1 MVHFFT
7 RKAGL
12 ADFSPLCPKCIFPA
26 KTERNRQMKQFER
39 DRMIIRTGSIG
50 ILVNILLAIFKML
63 VGLISNSISIL
74 LDAVNNLS
82 DALSSVITILGIKL
96 SAKPADKKH
105 PLGYGRIE
113 YLSTM
118 LISGIVLFAGATSFI
133 ESVKKILSPEKTNYS
148 VPSLLIIAVAI
159 VVKVLLGKFTKNRG
173 IQTDSDSLVASGSDA
188 MFDAVIS
195 LTTLIGA
202 AITLLWKVNIDGW
215 LGALISVVIVKAGF
229 EMLAKTLDDILGKRI
244 DSQVAHEIKKE
255 ILLFDDVQGV
265 FDLYLDSYGPQKLAG
280 SVHIEVR
287 DTMTASQI
295 DELTRKIT
303 GHIYKK
309 FNTVVTCGIYAVQTQ
324 DERQVQLRES
334 ITKRILNHKG
344 VLQVHGFH
352 IDEKDKIVFF
362 DVVRDFS
369 IQDGEALTQEINTD
383 LTNYYPQYQY
393 VIAPDL
399 DYSD

>member
-1 MVHFFT
+1 
-7 RKAGL
+7 
-12 ADFSPLCPKCIFPA
+12 
-26 KTERNRQMKQFER
+26 MKQFER

-202 AITLLWKVNIDGW
+202 AITLLW
-215 LGALISVVIVKAGF
+215 
-229 EMLAKTLDDILGKRI
+229 
-244 DSQVAHEIKKE
+244 
-255 ILLFDDVQGV
+255 
-265 FDLYLDSYGPQKLAG
+265 
-280 SVHIEVR
+280 
-287 DTMTASQI
+287 
-295 DELTRKIT
+295 
-303 GHIYKK
+303 
-309 FNTVVTCGIYAVQTQ
+309 
-324 DERQVQLRES
+324 
-334 ITKRILNHKG
+334 
-344 VLQVHGFH
+344 
-352 IDEKDKIVFF
+352 
-362 DVVRDFS
+362 
-369 IQDGEALTQEINTD
+369 
-383 LTNYYPQYQY
+383 
-393 VIAPDL
+393 
-399 DYSD
+399 